1 MNYNIR
7 INLLKLEGAGVM
19 KIQGKSAT
27 KQCVVIPVVDND
39 IYLSLDEGMNI
50 KSALLNAVA
59 WENRQESKYGDTHS
73 IKLELSKS
81 MRDSMT
87 KEEQSKIPFIG
98 NMKPFAQKTTQ
109 EIANS
114 VNTPIAVA
122 GVGDDLPF

>member
-1 MNYNIR
+1 
-7 INLLKLEGAGVM
+7 M

-39 IYLSLDEGMNI
+39 IYLSLDEDMNI
-50 KSALLNAVA
+50 KSALLSAVA

-73 IKLELSKS
+73 IKLELSKQ

-87 KEEQSKIPFIG
+87 KEEQNKIPFIG

-114 VNTPIAVA
+114 VNTPTVVA